1 MTSTPTHDDL
11 ADVVP
16 SDKFWQEFPDGVI
29 PIKHT
34 EHLVWRNPEDKEDV
48 LQALK
53 DTIAVFD
60 QTRNILRTR
69 TPEDIISLIDTY
81 REMPVKQYAERRE
94 ILTTLCAE
102 GLSLRTVTR
111 LTEEPNAVTRVIQA
125 MMNSHSTSS
134 PEYCENILV
143 ADEMKMAGASN
154 EEISQVT
161 GLNTNSL
168 RIIDRWREC
177 SDVGYEG
184 CLKWAFT
191 QIMNGMNTAEVIRLM
206 NVKFPQDAKHIP
218 YHTVYSLAR
227 PNRLERNKK
236 RFGWT
241 ENKEQA

>member
-1 MTSTPTHDDL
+1 
-11 ADVVP
+11 VP

-34 EHLVWRNPEDKEDV
+34 EHLVWRDPDNKEDV

-69 TPEDIISLIDTY
+69 TASDIISLMETY
-81 REMPVKQYAERRE
+81 RELPVKQYAERRQ
-94 ILTTLCAE
+94 ILSTLCSE
-102 GLSLRTVTR
+102 GLSLRTIVR
-111 LTEEPNAVTRVIQA
+111 LTEEPNALTRVMQA

-134 PEYCENILV
+134 PEYCEKVLV
-143 ADEMKMAGASN
+143 ADEMKMAGAAP
-154 EEISQVT
+154 EEIKAAT
-161 GLNTNSL
+161 GLTTNTL
-168 RIIDRWREC
+168 RIIDRWRAC

-206 NVKFPQDAKHIP
+206 HVKFPQDAQHIP

-236 RFGWT
+236 RFGWIDD
-241 ENKEQA
+241 EEQA